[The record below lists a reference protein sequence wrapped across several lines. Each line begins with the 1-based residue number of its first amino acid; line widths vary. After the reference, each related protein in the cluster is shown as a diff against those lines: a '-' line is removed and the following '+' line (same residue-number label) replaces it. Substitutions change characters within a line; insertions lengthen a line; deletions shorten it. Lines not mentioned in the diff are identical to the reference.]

1 MRNLLRFTLMVIVIF
16 AAMLLTLMVAGVIDS
31 AELWNNFSKVIQIIG
46 IFFVASAVIMF
57 LAKK

>member
-1 MRNLLRFTLMVIVIF
+1 MVIVIF